1 MARLLRCLCLAVVV
15 AAAVVV
21 QWRRGA
27 LLVVVFSSELCLENT
42 LCTCACVIVYV
53 HHVSGQRKNLHIK
66 KKRNRESQKRAND
79 IPANRAHYVNSRAK
93 QMLRKKNK

>member
-1 MARLLRCLCLAVVV
+1 MVV
-15 AAAVVV
+15 AAVVV

-42 LCTCACVIVYV
+42 LCTCACVIVCV
-53 HHVSGQRKNLHIK
+53 HHVSEQRKNLHI

-93 QMLRKKNK
+93 QMLSKKNK